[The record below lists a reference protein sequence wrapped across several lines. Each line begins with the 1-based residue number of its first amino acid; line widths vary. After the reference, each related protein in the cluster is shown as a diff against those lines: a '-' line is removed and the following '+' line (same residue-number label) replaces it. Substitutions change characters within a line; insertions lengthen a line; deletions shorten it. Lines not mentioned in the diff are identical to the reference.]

1 MLFSSSP
8 TPHLSLLL
16 QSNYSIN
23 QNLLCFFN
31 FACILINDV
40 VFFGSLGVD
49 GKKAVKE
56 PSDGKRSSEEA
67 SLSPVTSGS
76 KSSVSSLTSDVSS
89 FKEILAHKLRIVA
102 FVSRC
107 HEMKPEVIFIFSRF
121 NLRVSVRLRSVHFW
135 VIVSVVFFCS
145 IRMILA

>member
-1 MLFSSSP
+1 M
-8 TPHLSLLL
+8 
-16 QSNYSIN
+16 
-23 QNLLCFFN
+23 
-31 FACILINDV
+31 
-40 VFFGSLGVD
+40 FFGSLGVD

-121 NLRVSVRLRSVHFW
+121 NLRVSVRLRSVHF
-135 VIVSVVFFCS
+135 
-145 IRMILA
+145 